1 MKTGATGK
9 ETRTPMRGIPD
20 PAALRTGAAI
30 PLRPRPAG
38 RGRGLAGGR
47 VSPKDTATAATQL
60 DPAWPQTQ
68 PVLRPHRP
76 GQGLCSGCS
85 EARVWVKAQLRSVRE
100 GRGLRL

>member
-9 ETRTPMRGIPD
+9 ETRTPMRGIPTRRRCAQALPSLCG
-20 PAALRTGAAI
+20 PAPQGEAGVWLGAGS
-30 PLRPRPAG
+30 RPRT
-38 RGRGLAGGR
+38 R
-47 VSPKDTATAATQL
+47 ATAATQL

-76 GQGLCSGCS
+76 RQGLCSGCS